1 MNLNKLNVTELRA
14 YASDMGINL
23 PPRLTDKGEISKF
36 IEQKHTDPAHMEKL
50 ERRKKLRMM

>member
-14 YASDMGINL
+14 YASDMGISL
-23 PPRLTDKGEISKF
+23 PHRLKDKDAIAKF
-36 IEQKHTDPAHMEKL
+36 IEQKLVDPAHLEKL